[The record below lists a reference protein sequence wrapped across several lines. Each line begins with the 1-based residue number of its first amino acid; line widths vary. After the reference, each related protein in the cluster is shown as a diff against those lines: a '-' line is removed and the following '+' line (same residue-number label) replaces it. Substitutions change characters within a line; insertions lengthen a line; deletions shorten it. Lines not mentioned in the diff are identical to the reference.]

1 MEKKNKVIVRK
12 ILSLWWILL
21 GFTLVF
27 AGVGMYIAGRN
38 VIHKRWKIYGIIYN
52 IAIVGSSVLGEVI
65 GNDNFSGI
73 GGVLWIIFMV
83 HSIKITKEYLIR
95 REILSE
101 ADYKFNKEDGLK
113 EKIRREYNLNN
124 NMDEFTNKDEEPT
137 NEFFKSS
144 LSNQENI
151 KQAEIKV
158 DINHALEGDIAKIPS
173 IGSIRAKKIVEIRN
187 TQGAFKDLN
196 DFAIRTDLKPHIVDK
211 IRDNIYFEVSEENR
225 VHKTNSNRVKRMV
238 DMQ

>member
-1 MEKKNKVIVRK
+1 MEKKNKAIIGK

-27 AGVGMYIAGRN
+27 AGVGMYIAGRK
-38 VIHKRWKIYGIIYN
+38 VMHKRWKIYGIIYN
-52 IAIVGSSVLGEVI
+52 IAIVGSAVLGEVI
-65 GNDNFSGI
+65 GNDNFNAI
-73 GGVLWIIFMV
+73 GGVLWIVFMI
-83 HSIKITKEYLIR
+83 HSIKIIKEYLIR
-95 REILSE
+95 CEMLSE
-101 ADYKFNKEDGLK
+101 ANYKVNKEENFR

-124 NMDEFTNKDEEPT
+124 NIDEFTNKDEEPT

-187 TQGAFKDLN
+187 NQGAFKDLN
-196 DFAIRTDLKPHIVDK
+196 DFIIRTELKPHIVEK
-211 IRDNIYFEVSEENR
+211 IKENIYFKVSEESSMS
-225 VHKTNSNRVKRMV
+225 KTNSNRSRRMV
-238 DMQ
+238 DM